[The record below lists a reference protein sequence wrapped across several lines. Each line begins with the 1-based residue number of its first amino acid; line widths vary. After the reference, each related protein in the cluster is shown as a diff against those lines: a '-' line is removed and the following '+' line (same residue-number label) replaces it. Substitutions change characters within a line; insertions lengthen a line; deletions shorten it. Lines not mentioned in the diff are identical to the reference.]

1 MRLLLDRTNQNQLDL
16 EFLRLLLDRTK
27 QNQPDL
33 QFLRL
38 LLDSNENQPDLV
50 SEVIIRQN

>member
-16 EFLRLLLDRTK
+16 EFLRLLF
-27 QNQPDL
+27 N
-33 QFLRL
+33 
-38 LLDSNENQPDLV
+38 NENQPEV